1 MSNNQS
7 LPDGLILS
15 AGFSSRMKRF
25 KPLIML
31 QDKPL
36 LLHIIKKMSTSCNT
50 ITVVTGFRHDEI
62 VSVITPLLKP
72 ELQTRVQFVYNAS
85 YADGM
90 YGSLKTGFRALQ
102 ESEWVLF
109 HFVDQPGIPAPFYK
123 EFVSQIE
130 RSYNWIQPRCEGR
143 NAHPILIHNSLFTL
157 IYEQNEFQSL
167 RDISRLPVVKKKL
180 WECCYPGVLM
190 DIDTEEDWEKF
201 ITSQTSDAT
210 P

>member
-1 MSNNQS
+1 MNQRLP
-7 LPDGLILS
+7 LPDGLIVS

-25 KPLIML
+25 KPLITL

-36 LLHIIKKMSTSCNT
+36 LLHIIEKLATSCNT
-50 ITVVTGFRHDEI
+50 VTVVTGFRHDEI
-62 VSVITPLLKP
+62 ISVITPLLKP
-72 ELQTRVQFVYNAS
+72 ELQSRVQFVYNAS

-90 YGSLKTGFRALQ
+90 YGSLKTGFRSLQ

-109 HFVDQPGIPAPFYK
+109 HFVDQPGLPVSFYQ
-123 EFVSQIE
+123 EFVPQIE
-130 RSYNWIQPRCEGR
+130 RGYNWIQPRCEGR
-143 NAHPILIHNSLFTL
+143 NAHPILIHNSLFSL

-180 WECCYPGVLM
+180 WECTYPEVLL

-201 ITSQTSDAT
+201 ITSNGQNL
-210 P
+210 

>member
-1 MSNNQS
+1 MNQRLP
-7 LPDGLILS
+7 LPDGLIVS

-25 KPLIML
+25 KPLITL

-36 LLHIIKKMSTSCNT
+36 LLHIIEKLATSCNT

-62 VSVITPLLKP
+62 ISVITPLLKP
-72 ELQTRVQFVYNAS
+72 ELQSRVQFIYNAS

-102 ESEWVLF
+102 ESEWALF
-109 HFVDQPGIPAPFYK
+109 HFVDQPGIPASFYT

-130 RSYNWIQPRCEGR
+130 RGHNWIQPRCEER
-143 NAHPILIHNSLFTL
+143 NAHPILIHNSLFSL
-157 IYEQNEFQSL
+157 IYGQNEFQSL

-180 WECCYPGVLM
+180 WACNYPEVLL

-201 ITSQTSDAT
+201 IAT
-210 P
+210 RVQM